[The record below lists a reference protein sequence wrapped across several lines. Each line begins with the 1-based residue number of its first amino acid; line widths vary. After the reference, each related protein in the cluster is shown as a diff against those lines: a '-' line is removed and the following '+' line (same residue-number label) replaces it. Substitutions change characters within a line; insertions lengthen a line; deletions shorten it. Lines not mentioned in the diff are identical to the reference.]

1 MFLVIVPVASYSIA
15 FTPQIYPAHSSPYG
29 VSYADWI
36 KKWWQWDISIPT
48 TIHPQ
53 ASLNTTTCPVG
64 NSGKVSF
71 LSHNLQGEATY
82 TCVIPAWERYNGS
95 YFHRISTPPE
105 AHGSDKPADLF
116 DCATTGDMFLT
127 FTVKLDGIVLTK
139 GVFNKLNEN
148 YTKTSIFN
156 MNVPSNN
163 FENLKGEVIQQAQ
176 VVISP

>member
-1 MFLVIVPVASYSIA
+1 MASYSIA

-95 YFHRISTPPE
+95 YFHRISYPTRS
-105 AHGSDKPADLF
+105 AWL
-116 DCATTGDMFLT
+116 
-127 FTVKLDGIVLTK
+127 
-139 GVFNKLNEN
+139 
-148 YTKTSIFN
+148 
-156 MNVPSNN
+156 
-163 FENLKGEVIQQAQ
+163 
-176 VVISP
+176 

>member
-1 MFLVIVPVASYSIA
+1 MGYIYSYHNTS
-15 FTPQIYPAHSSPYG
+15 TSCPL
-29 VSYADWI
+29 
-36 KKWWQWDISIPT
+36 
-48 TIHPQ
+48 
-53 ASLNTTTCPVG
+53 LNTTTCPVG

-95 YFHRISTPPE
+95 YFHRILPE

-163 FENLKGEVIQQAQ
+163 FAKNTRRSYPTGAGGYFTLIKPLPAGEHNLSMTA
-176 VVISP
+176 

>member
-53 ASLNTTTCPVG
+53 VSLNTTTCPVG

-71 LSHNLQGEATY
+71 LKS
-82 TCVIPAWERYNGS
+82 
-95 YFHRISTPPE
+95 
-105 AHGSDKPADLF
+105 
-116 DCATTGDMFLT
+116 
-127 FTVKLDGIVLTK
+127 
-139 GVFNKLNEN
+139 
-148 YTKTSIFN
+148 
-156 MNVPSNN
+156 
-163 FENLKGEVIQQAQ
+163 
-176 VVISP
+176 